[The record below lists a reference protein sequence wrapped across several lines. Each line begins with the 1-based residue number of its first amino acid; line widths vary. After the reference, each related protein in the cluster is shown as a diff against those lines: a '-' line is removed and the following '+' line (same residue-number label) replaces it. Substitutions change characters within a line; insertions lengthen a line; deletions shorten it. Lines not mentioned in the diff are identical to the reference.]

1 MNKLPSYIISAM
13 NMGILRKIDQ
23 TRLSLTNLS
32 LLLKTMMSSKELQTL
47 EKCNKIKIEKIINI
61 PSDAQQKK

>member
-61 PSDAQQKK
+61 P